1 MNTKRW
7 AALAVFIVLV
17 LIYSLA
23 DKEKIPAKEQAPAI
37 VDQYL
42 YGKEGDNWT
51 TSVYREG
58 KGKTLALLKI
68 EGIILDGASGSLS
81 IDSTYNHRRFLNQLQ
96 AAFEQPDIKG
106 IILEINTPGG
116 GVYESDEIY
125 NRILELKARY
135 KKPVVVY
142 MAQQAASGGYYI
154 SMAADK
160 IYANRNTL
168 TGSIGVVISA
178 YNYSELAKKVGIE
191 ELVFKSGPAK
201 DMMNPM
207 RPATDEEKQI
217 MQGLVDESYGFFVDA
232 VVRGRNLQRDQVL
245 QLADGRI
252 YTGPQAQKL
261 GLLDEIGNLD
271 SAVAGTAELVKTSDP
286 KVLRFEPPE
295 PGFWDWLQAVQGPG
309 FDLLGIQKQI
319 DRQGSMTL
327 MYINK

>member
-1 MNTKRW
+1 M
-7 AALAVFIVLV
+7 
-17 LIYSLA
+17 
-23 DKEKIPAKEQAPAI
+23 KI
-37 VDQYL
+37 
-42 YGKEGDNWT
+42 
-51 TSVYREG
+51 
-58 KGKTLALLKI
+58 
-68 EGIILDGASGSLS
+68 
-81 IDSTYNHRRFLNQLQ
+81 
-96 AAFEQPDIKG
+96 QPDSG
-106 IILEINTPGG
+106 I
-116 GVYESDEIY
+116 
-125 NRILELKARY
+125 KARY

-271 SAVAGTAELVKTSDP
+271 SAVADTP
-286 KVLRFEPPE
+286 
-295 PGFWDWLQAVQGPG
+295 
-309 FDLLGIQKQI
+309 
-319 DRQGSMTL
+319 
-327 MYINK
+327 N